1 MWAKLININE
11 KTLNSHLTYNIF
23 VSGVIMY
30 KSIMVGN
37 HERTKE
43 VIHSAMLK
51 HGLGGAPEN
60 YTLSQLLPD
69 KGKPEI
75 E

>member
-1 MWAKLININE
+1 
-11 KTLNSHLTYNIF
+11 
-23 VSGVIMY
+23 
-30 KSIMVGN
+30 MVGN

-75 E
+75 ELV